1 MKYVKGISVLA
12 LFSVLVALGIS
23 LMLKAAV
30 GVGAFDAMT
39 QSVSRLSGIRI
50 GTVAMLFN
58 LIFVAGQLAVIK
70 GKFGLGQ
77 LLQIPLVILIGMLV
91 NFFYYDL
98 LAPFEFQS
106 YLLSLAVFLVAIVM
120 ASFSVSVVTALNLV
134 TFPIESFC
142 MVLSKKI
149 TLKFSTIRQLF
160 DVICIGVSL
169 GLTFLFG
176 MDSSVREGTVIGML
190 LFGPLMGFFISRIHP
205 LVEKAGVTEEAGY

>member
-1 MKYVKGISVLA
+1 MKSVKGISVLA

-58 LIFVAGQLAVIK
+58 LIFVAGQLVILRE
-70 GKFGLGQ
+70 KFGLGQ

-91 NFFYYDL
+91 NFFYYNL
-98 LAPFEFQS
+98 LAPYAFQS
-106 YLLSLAVFLVAIVM
+106 YLLSLFIFLVATIV
-120 ASFSVSVVTALNLV
+120 ASFSVSVVTVLNLV

-142 MVLSKKI
+142 MALSKKI
-149 TLKFSTIRQLF
+149 TLKFSAIRQLF
-160 DVICIGVSL
+160 DVLCISISL
-169 GLTFLFG
+169 ILTFLFG
-176 MDSSVREGTVIGML
+176 MDPSVREGTVIGML